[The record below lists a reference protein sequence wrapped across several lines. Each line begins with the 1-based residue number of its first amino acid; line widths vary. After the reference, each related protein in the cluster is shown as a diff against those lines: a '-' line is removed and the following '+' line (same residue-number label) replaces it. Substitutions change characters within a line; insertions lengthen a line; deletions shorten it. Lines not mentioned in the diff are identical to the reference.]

1 MATSNSTQTGTALAD
16 YPLLHTKLHIPPR
29 RSDWVRRPHLLE
41 KLKKSREATVILVS
55 APPGFGKTALLSE
68 WIDQSKIPAA
78 WLSLDPSDNDP
89 ARFLRYLISALQS
102 IEKDIGRTALAEL
115 QSPQL
120 PELDVLL
127 SNLINDIDA
136 LPGRVVLVLDDYH
149 LIDTPKVHGILEFIL
164 DHLPPHLYLAI
175 ATRADPSLP
184 IARLR
189 AQDQLTEIRGS
200 DLSFNAAE
208 SASFLN
214 DSMNLG
220 LSAQDIS
227 RLVSRT
233 EGWIA
238 GLQLAAISMRDRSN
252 VSEFIDSFT
261 GDDRHIADYL
271 VEEVLNQQPDRI
283 RDFLLKTS
291 ILGSLSASLCDAVT
305 GHNDSQRLLDELDRS
320 NLFITPVDDRRHWY
334 RYHRL
339 FADLLVQRLSQDY
352 SDEMREL
359 HRRAANWLEEH
370 GVINEAIDHTLAAED
385 FERAIRLMEQHAWAI
400 LMRQGEV
407 STLQRWLQSVPSDIM
422 YGHPRMNI
430 FGAWML
436 FFSLRIEEIES
447 RLLEVERALETAPDK
462 DVSGEL
468 AAVRGSLLQM
478 QGNISAATEQ
488 FHIAYESIREDNL
501 TIRAI
506 IGMDLGWTNISTDNL
521 VAASD
526 HLAEAARLNK
536 QLGYFTA
543 ALKSGC
549 LLAEVHVAQG
559 HLHQANELYQ
569 QQLKSA
575 ETWAL
580 HESPIMGLLYG
591 GMSELALERNDLSLA
606 ADYAD
611 KCMEAFQHGGP
622 VLSILMAHLIKSDV
636 AFARG
641 RFQDARSHFQE
652 AEQII
657 DQLNLPNWSQRVK
670 ANQARLWILRS
681 LQNGNEA
688 AQQHIE
694 SWVETCNISKTPH
707 ALDTAIFL
715 PGHTHDYEH
724 LTLARALI
732 MLNKPQEALD
742 LLGWL
747 LPAAEKAGRERSVV
761 EILILK
767 SVVLRSTGE
776 EELAYVDLERALV
789 LAEPEGYIRLFVNE
803 GTPMAEMLEEMIVR
817 DSEVKSNYL
826 RKLILGLKAPAPAVE
841 GEEPVDPLSDREME
855 VIKLIEAGLS
865 NTEIAKELFISLDT
879 VKSHTKNINSKLHV
893 HRRTQAVAK
902 ARELGLL

>member
-1 MATSNSTQTGTALAD
+1 MTT
-16 YPLLHTKLHIPPR
+16 R
-29 RSDWVRRPHLLE
+29 
-41 KLKKSREATVILVS
+41 
-55 APPGFGKTALLSE
+55 KTALLSE
-68 WIDQSKIPAA
+68 WIHQSKIPAA
-78 WLSLDPSDNDP
+78 WLSLDTSDNDP
-89 ARFLRYLISALQS
+89 ARFLRYLISALQT
-102 IEKDIGRTALAEL
+102 IENDIGRTALAEL

-120 PELDVLL
+120 PDLDILL

-136 LPGRVVLVLDDYH
+136 LPDRIVLVLDDYH

-164 DHLPPHLYLAI
+164 DHQPPQLYLAI

-189 AQDQLTEIRGS
+189 AQDQLTEIRANN
-200 DLSFNAAE
+200 LSFNAAE
-208 SASFLN
+208 TTLFLN

-220 LSAQDIS
+220 LSTQDIS

-252 VSEFIDSFT
+252 VSEFIDSLT

-271 VEEVLNQQPDRI
+271 VEEVLNLQPEHI
-283 RDFLLKTS
+283 RNFLLKTS
-291 ILGSLSASLCDAVT
+291 ILGSLSAPLCDAVT
-305 GHNDSQRLLDELDRS
+305 GHHDSQQLLDELDRS
-320 NLFITPVDDRRHWY
+320 NLFITPVDERRQWY

-339 FADLLVQRLSQDY
+339 FADLLTQRLSQDHA
-352 SDEMREL
+352 DEMQEL
-359 HRRAANWLEEH
+359 HRRASNWLEENSMF
-370 GVINEAIDHTLAAED
+370 NEAIDHTLAAED
-385 FERAIRLMEQHAWAI
+385 FEQAIQLMERHAWSI
-400 LMRQGEV
+400 LMKHGEV
-407 STLQRWLQSVPSDIM
+407 STLQRWLQSIPSDII
-422 YGHPRMNI
+422 YRHPRINI

-462 DVSGEL
+462 DVFGEL
-468 AAVRGSLLQM
+468 TAVRGSLLQM
-478 QGNISAATEQ
+478 QGNIPAATEQ

-506 IGMDLGWTNISTDNL
+506 IGMSLGWTNISTDNL
-521 VAASD
+521 TAASD
-526 HLAEAARLNK
+526 HLTEAARLNK

-549 LLAEVHVAQG
+549 LLAEVYIAQG
-559 HLHQANELYQ
+559 HLHQADEYYH
-569 QQLKSA
+569 QQLKNA

-580 HESPIMGLLYG
+580 HESPMMGLLYG

-606 ADYAD
+606 DDYAD
-611 KCMEAFQHGGP
+611 KCMEAFQHSGP

-636 AFARG
+636 SFARG

-652 AEQII
+652 AEQIV

-681 LQNGNEA
+681 LQNGDEA

-715 PGHTHDYEH
+715 PGQTHDYEH

-732 MLNKPQEALD
+732 ILNKPQEALE
-742 LLGWL
+742 LLDWL
-747 LPAAEKAGRERSVV
+747 LPSAVNAGRERSVL

-767 SVVLRSTGE
+767 SLAMRAAGK

-789 LAEPEGYIRLFVNE
+789 MAEPEGYVRLLVNE
-803 GTPMAEMLEEMIVR
+803 GTSMAEMLEEMSAR
-817 DSEVKSNYL
+817 NSEVKSNYL
-826 RKLILGLKAPAPAVE
+826 RKLILSLKAPTPIIDGA
-841 GEEPVDPLSDREME
+841 EPVDPLSDRELE
-855 VIKLIEAGLS
+855 VVKLIEAGLS

-902 ARELGLL
+902 AKELGLL